1 MSSSTQTQNES
12 ENESENLVVLFL
24 NDLKSSDVSKHCIK
38 ALRGVLSENPGRV
51 VISTQGDNLFSAYEM
66 YNEMGIDQKGV
77 YVAKLWQRQRR
88 SASSSTTTLTTS
100 SPKKKFYGPSNL
112 MLNTYDFALSSCH
125 SFQNNDNNNDNHNDK
140 EDSMMST
147 STTSISI
154 STTLQGD
161 SQILP
166 EKGELHMIDSLID
179 QTYHNK
185 SICIFFGEDP
195 PVQVNRDYHT
205 VVCDPSSKSSKKAII
220 SNAEPLKN
228 SNAPS
233 SSRRSRRFKTALKN
247 SNLRVLKKHQ
257 KDFVRFCN
265 QNHNHDQNQSETG
278 ENSTADGS
286 VDLPIPLVR
295 LFGTYQI
302 ENFSKEDGVLYKR
315 IVSLRK
321 KRDYAPPSK
330 RQRTDE
336 DGSAKTRTGGIH
348 KKKPVTPELRDFL
361 INKCGFPD
369 SDEGFSRV
377 DVSRAFPKYVKEHN
391 LGQGKQIKMD
401 KTLKALLNPTK
412 GEEVTYFKL
421 QKLVTP
427 LFV

>member
-1 MSSSTQTQNES
+1 MSSTQTQNET
-12 ENESENLVVLFL
+12 ECKRGENLVVLFL
-24 NDLKSSDVSKHCIK
+24 NNLRSSDVSKHCLKAIK
-38 ALRGVLSENPGRV
+38 GVLIENPGRV
-51 VISTQGDNLFSAYEM
+51 VISAQGDNLFSAYEI
-66 YNEMGIDQKGV
+66 YNEMDIDQKGV
-77 YVAKLWQRQRR
+77 YVAKIWQRQRR
-88 SASSSTTTLTTS
+88 SASSSTTA
-100 SPKKKFYGPSNL
+100 SPKKKYYGPSNL
-112 MLNTYDFALSSCH
+112 MSNTYDFALSSS
-125 SFQNNDNNNDNHNDK
+125 SFEDNDNKK
-140 EDSMMST
+140 ED
-147 STTSISI
+147 
-154 STTLQGD
+154 TTLQGD
-161 SQILP
+161 SQISP
-166 EKGELHMIDSLID
+166 EKGELHLIDSLTD

-185 SICIFFGEDP
+185 TVCIFFGEDP

-205 VVCDPSSKSSKKAII
+205 VVCDPCSKSSKKAII

-247 SNLRVLKKHQ
+247 SNLKVLRKHQ

-265 QNHNHDQNQSETG
+265 QNQNQSE
-278 ENSTADGS
+278 NSDDGV
-286 VDLPIPLVR
+286 VDLPLALVR
-295 LFGTYQI
+295 LFGTCDI
-302 ENFSKEDGVLYKR
+302 ENFSKEDGILYKR

-321 KRDYAPPSK
+321 KRDYAPPAK

-336 DGSAKTRTGGIH
+336 DGSAKPRTGGIH

-361 INKCGFPD
+361 INKCGVPD

-377 DVSRAFPKYVKEHN
+377 DVSRAFPKYVKENN
-391 LGQGKQIKMD
+391 LGEGKQIKID
-401 KTLKALLNPTK
+401 ETLKALLNPEK